1 MRCDD
6 PVPTLMRNI
15 RSHMPDFGSG
25 ERNTRDRELFARFLT
40 GDAEAFQAL
49 YTSYERPLIVYC
61 EYLLRSN
68 EEAQDVFQEAWLR
81 VVRLR
86 DREQEVIVE
95 NFRAMLF
102 TIARNISL
110 TRLSSRKQSS
120 TMKVSL
126 DSLGN
131 EGEWLATTQAEPYG
145 ELEELVNRAL
155 ERLPVMQREAF
166 VLHAVLG
173 YTFQEIAEMQGGTMT
188 AAKTRAFR
196 ARAYLRKLVS
206 NWLGLA
212 EDDDAIDDEP
222 HRVAQSPLDYLSD
235 E

>member
-1 MRCDD
+1 MRK
-6 PVPTLMRNI
+6 P
-15 RSHMPDFGSG
+15 RSPMSDNGSG
-25 ERNTRDRELFARFLT
+25 ERNARDRDLFARYVS
-40 GDAEAFQAL
+40 GDAAAFQAL
-49 YTSYERPLIVYC
+49 YASYERPLILYC
-61 EYLLRSN
+61 EYLLRSS
-68 EEAQDVFQEAWLR
+68 EEAQDVFQESWLR

-86 DREQEVIVE
+86 DREQEVVVE

-110 TRLSSRKQSS
+110 TRLSNRKQSS
-120 TMKVSL
+120 TVKLSL
-126 DSLGN
+126 DAMGS
-131 EGEWLATTQAEPYG
+131 EGDWLATEAEPFG
-145 ELEELVNRAL
+145 ELEDLVNRAL
-155 ERLPVMQREAF
+155 ERLPVLQREAF